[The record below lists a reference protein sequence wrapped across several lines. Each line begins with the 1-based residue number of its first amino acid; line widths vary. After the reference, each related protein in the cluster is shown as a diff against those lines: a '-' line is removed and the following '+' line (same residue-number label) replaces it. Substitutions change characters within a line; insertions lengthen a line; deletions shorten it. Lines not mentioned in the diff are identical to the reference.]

1 MNLMFNI
8 YRDYFFCV
16 VCFILFFWRGGFV
29 CLFVLLFVCL
39 LMFSF
44 FFLNHCC
51 VCNYVWV
58 CLNINL
64 FPFVDMFYSL
74 QALSLRDIFL
84 SDGVN

>member
-16 VCFILFFWRGGFV
+16 VCFILFFFGGVVLFV
-29 CLFVLLFVCL
+29 CLFCCLFVCL

-44 FFLNHCC
+44 LFLNHCC

-74 QALSLRDIFL
+74 QALSVF
-84 SDGVN
+84 